1 MELASIVLQLLLDC
15 GGRLNKAV
23 SFRVEDLAKLH
34 QFVKVH
40 LSNGETLTREKLNF
54 YLAEFQQERKILSTR
69 AIGLCFVAFA
79 YHILLECSP
88 EVFPTMDQFL
98 ATYSDFADESK
109 EEQERMHFTCKTM
122 IAALRILK
130 GKGNKETIREIVG
143 SICAAKY
150 ITGGGKVIPVEK
162 IFIQESGIA
171 PGKSRKGKGKGKR
184 GFEHISS
191 GNHSSTLCTPPP
203 LVPWLSSTSEP
214 QVVLSNLLPPSSLA
228 CAPALCVSS
237 VQDVFPKHAE
247 VPVSPQSIFFLEPVM
262 DPQGFIASLGL
273 SEMQEMLSGPT
284 TLPASDEGGS
294 YVGVLSCDQSVP
306 FPAWTNRARLPS
318 ASMDATDEESD
329 GSNEDIKETIGGRG
343 D

>member
-23 SFRVEDLAKLH
+23 SFRVEDLAKLY

-54 YLAEFQQERKILSTR
+54 YLADFQQERKILCTR

-98 ATYSDFADESK
+98 AKYSDFADVSK

-162 IFIQESGIA
+162 IFIQESGIV
-171 PGKSRKGKGKGKR
+171 PEKSNKGKGKGKR

-191 GNHSSTLCTPPP
+191 GDHSSTLCPSPPP
-203 LVPWLSSTSEP
+203 VPSLSFQLPLDP
-214 QVVLSNLLPPSSLA
+214 QVVLSNLLPPPSLA
-228 CAPALCVSS
+228 CAPALCVSG
-237 VQDVFPKHAE
+237 VQNVFPTLAE
-247 VPVSPQSIFFLEPVM
+247 LPGSPQFICFLDPIM
-262 DPQGFIASLGL
+262 DPQGFVASLDL

-284 TLPASDEGGS
+284 ALPASDEGGS
-294 YVGVLSCDQSVP
+294 CIGVLSCDESMP
-306 FPAWTNRARLPS
+306 CSAWANRARLQS

-329 GSNEDIKETIGGRG
+329 GSNEDIN
-343 D
+343 